1 LTSGLLGGRHPKVQR
16 LRALNRDR
24 AARATEH
31 AFVLEG
37 PRLVAAALDRDAPL
51 EGAYLA
57 YGARPAFG
65 PLLAR
70 LDTAGVPVT
79 DLREGVLEKIGVT
92 RTPQPV
98 LAVAPIPPAS
108 PVVLDR
114 AGDVIVAVDVADP
127 GNLGTML
134 RSAEAAGVRT
144 VVVAGDSVDVY
155 NPKVV
160 RASAG
165 AVLGLD
171 VLERRDAPAA
181 VDAARTSGR
190 RTVGTVT
197 RGGHPLET
205 LDPTVPIALVLG
217 NEARGVDPSV
227 AAHLDTVVTIPMH
240 PPAESLNVAMA
251 ATVVLFERDRQRR
264 AHPFDRQGER

>member
-1 LTSGLLGGRHPKVQR
+1 MTSGELGARHPKVQR

-24 AARATEH
+24 SARAAEH
-31 AFVLEG
+31 AYVLEG

-51 EGAYLA
+51 EGAYLG
-57 YGARPAFG
+57 YGARRAFG

-70 LDTAGVPVT
+70 LDAAGVPVE
-79 DLREGVLEKIGVT
+79 DLREGVLEKIGTT

-98 LAVAPIPPAS
+98 LAVAPIRSAS
-108 PVVLDR
+108 PAVLER
-114 AGDVIVAVDVADP
+114 PGDVIVAVDVADP

-134 RSAEAAGVRT
+134 RSAEAAGVPT
-144 VVVAGDSVDVY
+144 VLVAGDSVDVY

-165 AVLGLD
+165 ALLGLEI
-171 VLERRDAPAA
+171 LACRDARDA
-181 VDAARTSGR
+181 VDAARGSGR
-190 RTVGTVT
+190 RIVGTVT

-205 LDPTVPIALVLG
+205 LDPAAGIALVLG
-217 NEARGVDPSV
+217 NEARGVDPTVTAS
-227 AAHLDTVVTIPMH
+227 LDTVVTIPMH

-264 AHPFDRQGER
+264 AHPFDAQGER